1 MGPVV
6 EIHSR
11 AGRLLSRQR
20 MPSDCFSVGRGY
32 NNDLLLDDPYV
43 KAEHVCIKSNENGD
57 WRIVDVDNPYKE
69 AVVKSGEE
77 LLVGKTRLK
86 IFDAS
91 YAVPAARNV
100 NDFESSLISGGRLV
114 VCAGLMLLGMVL
126 QAGEAY
132 ISSASEVRWT
142 IIFSE
147 ALVAGA
153 SFIFIAG
160 FWALLARLLRHEE
173 RFLPLLTL
181 LLKVS
186 VLMWLFDVVI
196 SLLGF
201 NLNDPDAIFVIGALF
216 AGLVTAYY
224 IYACLVLVTSLGRR
238 TQSIASLVVG
248 IMATL
253 LISADLVI
261 GVDKFND
268 GVRYSGSMYPSVV
281 VVTNG
286 ITVEDF
292 IDGTAE
298 VFAAADENKLVK
310 F

>member
-11 AGRLLSRQR
+11 AGRLLFRQR
-20 MPSDCFSVGRGY
+20 MPSDSFTVGRGY

-43 KAEHVCIKSNENGD
+43 KAEHVHIKANENGD
-57 WRIVDVDNPYKE
+57 WRIVDADNPYQE
-69 AVVKSGEE
+69 SVIKSGEE

-86 IFDAS
+86 IFDQS
-91 YAVPAARNV
+91 YAVTAARNV
-100 NDFESSLISGGRLV
+100 NDFESSLISSGRLL
-114 VCAGLMLLGMVL
+114 VCVGLMLLAIVL

-132 ISSASEVRWT
+132 MSSASEVRWT
-142 IIFSE
+142 IIVSE

-160 FWALLARLLRHEE
+160 FWALLSRLLRHEE
-173 RFLPLLTL
+173 RFLPLLVL

-186 VLMWLFDVVI
+186 VFMWLFDVVI
-196 SLLGF
+196 SLIGF
-201 NLNDPDAIFVIGALF
+201 NFNDPETIFVIGALF
-216 AGLVTAYY
+216 AGFVTAYY

-238 TQSIASLVVG
+238 TQSIASLVTG
-248 IMATL
+248 IMVTL

-261 GVDKFND
+261 GLDKFSA
-268 GVRYSGSMYPSVV
+268 GVNYSGSMYPPVV

-286 ITVEDF
+286 VTTEDF
-292 IDGTAE
+292 IAGTLE
-298 VFAAADENKLVK
+298 VFVEADENKLVK

>member
-20 MPSDCFSVGRGY
+20 MPSDSFSVGRGY

-43 KAEHVCIKSNENGD
+43 KAEHVYIKANENGN

-69 AVVKSGEE
+69 AVVTSGEE

-91 YAVPAARNV
+91 YAVPVARNV
-100 NDFESSLISGGRLV
+100 NDFESNLISSGRLFA
-114 VCAGLMLLGMVL
+114 CAGLMLLGMVL

-132 ISSASEVRWT
+132 MSSASEVRWT

-173 RFLPLLTL
+173 RFLPLLTV

-186 VLMWLFDVVI
+186 VFMWLFDVVI

-201 NLNDPDAIFVIGALF
+201 NLNDPEAIFVIGALF
-216 AGLVTAYY
+216 AGFVTAYY
-224 IYACLVLVTSLGRR
+224 IYACLVLVTSLSRR
-238 TQSIASLVVG
+238 MQAIAALVTGV
-248 IMATL
+248 MVTL

-261 GVDKFND
+261 GLDKFSA
-268 GVRYSGSMYPSVV
+268 GVNYSGSIYPPVV

-286 ITVEDF
+286 VTTEDF
-292 IDGTAE
+292 IDGTVE
-298 VFAAADENKLVK
+298 VFVQADENKLVK